1 MLHVRNAASPL
12 PPPST
17 VLSSLSLLVLSEGF
31 CIALCL
37 PGYFPCFPI
46 FARCRFSA
54 WALCNRGGVQ
64 PLPFRQDAFEI
75 SATVMPYLLM
85 SHNVQAC
92 EPLVSLKVPAA
103 HSVQT
108 PQSMPKYPGSH
119 LQFCSATLAYKDT
132 EFAGH
137 AEQFDGPTVSL

>member
-1 MLHVRNAASPL
+1 MHLSKESDCSNPL
-12 PPPST
+12 SQKQ
-17 VLSSLSLLVLSEGF
+17 SSGLSLPLTDVK
-31 CIALCL
+31 L
-37 PGYFPCFPI
+37 PG
-46 FARCRFSA
+46 
-54 WALCNRGGVQ
+54 Q
-64 PLPFRQDAFEI
+64 FRQDAFEI

-137 AEQFDGPTVSL
+137 AEQLDGPTVSL